1 MGSIRIQEGGSA
13 RNVAECVARL
23 GLEKECTFISAVGE
37 DTEKSEIIF
46 NSLRRVN
53 LVRNLIPY
61 KISVEHIRYAY

>member
-37 DTEKSEIIF
+37 DTEKSDIIF
-46 NSLRRVN
+46 NSLRKVN
-53 LVRNLIPY
+53 LVSKQIQFNRP
-61 KISVEHIRYAY
+61 V